1 MADFDQEPFGG
12 SGGDEFVDNPEPR
25 CPVVLLLDTSLSM
38 QGDKIEALNAGLLHF
53 HEELSMDALAMKR
66 VEVAVVTFG
75 PVAVRTDYVS
85 AEQFDPPT
93 LEASGNTPM
102 GAAILRAIDLLRER
116 KQKYREAGVPFYRP
130 WVFLITDGA
139 PTDSVAEAR
148 SRIAAGEER
157 KEFMFH
163 AVGVEGA
170 DMGALASLA
179 TRQPLMLKGLAF
191 RELFAWLSNSLGA
204 VSRSRVGEAT
214 PLENPTAP
222 DGWAVAG

>member
-1 MADFDQEPFGG
+1 MADLDQQPFG
-12 SGGDEFVDNPEPR
+12 DAAADFVDNPEPR

-38 QGDKIEALNAGLLHF
+38 QGEKIEALNAGLLHF

-75 PVAVRTDYVS
+75 PVAVRSEYAA
-85 AEQFDPPT
+85 AERFDPPV
-93 LEASGNTPM
+93 LEAGGNTPM
-102 GAAILRAIDLLRER
+102 GAAILRALDLLRAR
-116 KQKYREAGVPFYRP
+116 KQQYREAGVPFYRP

-148 SRIAAGEER
+148 RAIAAGEER

-170 DMGALASLA
+170 DLAALGELA

-214 PLENPTAP
+214 PLENPAAP
-222 DGWAVAG
+222 DGWATAG